1 MNLGGIDVSVEVI
14 NYYNSIILG
23 QGGHSGEDNA
33 CWGQRIYGNQILCVL
48 LCCESKTALK
58 NSLLEILKSKLLIFF
73 PQHCLEL
80 KIIFFKKFANMTGY

>member
-48 LCCESKTALK
+48 LCCEPKTALK

-73 PQHCLEL
+73 STTLFGIKNNFFL
-80 KIIFFKKFANMTGY
+80 KIC